1 MSRKDDLDN
10 RSNQLNPDNDAF
22 WDSRGWDG
30 RPDDWEERLETGDVM
45 PDCNDPVKTCS
56 GVIVKWTST

>member
-10 RSNQLNPDNDAF
+10 RSEQLNPNNDDY

-30 RPDDWEERLETGDVM
+30 RPDDWEERLETGDLM
-45 PDCNDPVKTCS
+45 PD
-56 GVIVKWTST
+56 GAG